1 MKNVVNLILIAG
13 VLSAP
18 LNVIATEYNDPKLDS
33 HLTATF
39 VQHQVEKNMSIGRAV
54 KSIIGH
60 YPNETTN
67 VVSTALDLYPDKYKE
82 IIHAAIS
89 EQPMLTEAIVTIA
102 IEKGISSC
110 SSIVETAI
118 NAEPSYIDFVVTA
131 AANSTPEELTEIVR
145 IAVITSPDSAN
156 YIVQSLAKEHPNK
169 IVDIIQSAITAV
181 PVVGE
186 YVVEALLAIFPN
198 DAEDVVTTAVRE
210 SGAQREN
217 VKRIIETAH
226 NFGLSDI
233 DVEMF
238 AIKGGAT
245 KEEVAQV
252 LARNN

>member
-1 MKNVVNLILIAG
+1 MKNVVCLALIAG
-13 VLSAP
+13 ALSAP
-18 LNVIATEYNDPKLDS
+18 LSVIATEFKEPRSDS
-33 HLTATF
+33 HLTVAF
-39 VQHQVEKNMSIGRAV
+39 VQHQVEQNMSIGRAI
-54 KSIIGH
+54 KSIVGH
-60 YPNETTN
+60 YPNDTTN
-67 VVSTALDLYPDKYKE
+67 IVSTALDLYPEQYKE

-131 AANSTPEELTEIVR
+131 AANTTPGELKEIVK
-145 IAVITSPDSAN
+145 IAVTTQPDSAN
-156 YIVQSLAKEHPNK
+156 YIVQSLAREHPNK
-169 IVDIIQSAITAV
+169 IVDIIQSAIGAV
-181 PVVGE
+181 PLVGE
-186 YVVEALLAIFPN
+186 YVVEALLAVFPN

-226 NFGLSDI
+226 NSGVSDI
-233 DVEMF
+233 DVKNF
-238 AIKGGAT
+238 AINGGAT

-252 LARNN
+252 LDRNN